1 MAADQAELERQHVLL
16 GLKLPARG
24 YYKDIAELRE
34 AVDVEKAARAEL
46 PALDAE
52 RIALGVEVPPGG
64 FPNATLYKAAVVA
77 KRGGLPATTNAPVP
91 KCPPGALH
99 LFPGT
104 PVSMCLLNGV
114 SAGPPKCPSGYVTNV
129 NRRVCDVDPAAA
141 AANDARRAAK
151 DAEEA
156 AIKAAAAAAKLQAD
170 TAAASEKAQKEVDR
184 YTISF
189 NAVQTQKNQIQ
200 KTAEV
205 MAQATGAFSGV
216 SDDLRYS
223 VNQFDTHL
231 KDLQNQINLTN
242 RKTPAPSWW
251 PWVDI
256 FLNVMIVLVLLYAI
270 YSLVRRT
277 YYVKPVV
284 TQLQYQ

>member
-1 MAADQAELERQHVLL
+1 VCDVDPT
-16 GLKLPARG
+16 PAG
-24 YYKDIAELRE
+24 PT
-34 AVDVEKAARAEL
+34 
-46 PALDAE
+46 PAGPTPE
-52 RIALGVEVPPGG
+52 
-64 FPNATLYKAAVVA
+64 
-77 KRGGLPATTNAPVP
+77 
-91 KCPPGALH
+91 CPPGSVYKRGDICRDRTTDAD
-99 LFPGT
+99 
-104 PVSMCLLNGV
+104 V
-114 SAGPPKCPSGYVTNV
+114 GPPKCPTGYV
-129 NRRVCDVDPAAA
+129 RDP
-141 AANDARRAAK
+141 RFVPGGR
-151 DAEEA
+151 EEGTCKEDP

-256 FLNVMIVLVLLYAI
+256 FLNVMIILVLLYAI